1 MIKYLSL
8 ALLLLLTSTGCFAPQ
23 NNYLETSDFVTLL
36 KKEGLPVGETRVIPA
51 EPVRASTAIAV
62 KVGDSEIGIYKYD
75 RTSDFQKTRLD
86 KIKESKRVYIT
97 GIPYP
102 AEVYGSFMFFGLEKN
117 KHKRA
122 ILKVIRKFR

>member
-8 ALLLLLTSTGCFAPQ
+8 ALLLLLTATGCFAPQ
-23 NNYLETSDFVTLL
+23 NNYLETSDFVNLL

-51 EPVRASTAIAV
+51 EPFRASTAVAV
-62 KVGDSEIGIYKYD
+62 KVGESEIGIYKYD
-75 RTSDFQKTRLD
+75 RNSDFQKSRLE

-97 GIPYP
+97 GITYP
-102 AEVYGSFMFFGLEKN
+102 AVVYGSFMFFGLEKN

-122 ILKVIRKFR
+122 ILEAIIKFR